1 MADYADDDTMGSE
14 DDKDEILEEVE
25 SVSNVLTE
33 SETEDSLDEEQI
45 FKNERIVQF
54 ILNSGES
61 VQTPENSAERVDLI
75 GLENPK
81 SNEDSLRIKC
91 LKRLQLNTQ
100 TGGKI
105 YTTNPKIIEPHSI
118 YSFSV

>member
-1 MADYADDDTMGSE
+1 MADYNDDETMGIK

-54 ILNSGES
+54 ILNS
-61 VQTPENSAERVDLI
+61 V
-75 GLENPK
+75 
-81 SNEDSLRIKC
+81 
-91 LKRLQLNTQ
+91 
-100 TGGKI
+100 
-105 YTTNPKIIEPHSI
+105 
-118 YSFSV
+118 